1 MSQYNTEILEE
12 TFHKTDMKRILLV
25 GEYSGVFTE
34 LSKELKKRK
43 DLDVFTV
50 NDGDGYKNYPADL
63 HVACKKFNHSFL
75 GKVIYY
81 ISFRLGLLNIL
92 DFISNWRIL
101 KKSLSC
107 YDIVLITNPVM
118 FSEWGAI
125 PNLIILRYLKKHND
139 SVFLSVLGFD
149 YYELKYNRIHN
160 NTSGFYTPRLKD
172 YIIPNYVWKYKFCL
186 FYRFLNDYSA
196 QIAKKIIPGL
206 LPYKQCY
213 EWTGKT
219 SKLIPFPVNDTLLG
233 SPIKVDESQP
243 IIIFH
248 GWQKGKESYKGN
260 DVFDR
265 VIKKVVDK
273 YGDKVDYR
281 VVQGVSYD
289 VYIRSYSDCH
299 IFIDQLY
306 FPDKGFNA
314 VLGMAKGKVVFS
326 GFSEEALRAYPN
338 YNGEQVGI
346 NAYNDE
352 KYLFEQF
359 CNLIDNPKRIE
370 HISKNAIE
378 FVKNNHLS
386 KLVADMYM
394 HIWFD
399 KTVK

>member
-1 MSQYNTEILEE
+1 
-12 TFHKTDMKRILLV
+12 MKRILLV

-101 KKSLSC
+101 KKSLSG

-186 FYRFLNDYSA
+186 FY
-196 QIAKKIIPGL
+196 
-206 LPYKQCY
+206 
-213 EWTGKT
+213 
-219 SKLIPFPVNDTLLG
+219 
-233 SPIKVDESQP
+233 
-243 IIIFH
+243 
-248 GWQKGKESYKGN
+248 
-260 DVFDR
+260 
-265 VIKKVVDK
+265 
-273 YGDKVDYR
+273 
-281 VVQGVSYD
+281 
-289 VYIRSYSDCH
+289 
-299 IFIDQLY
+299 
-306 FPDKGFNA
+306 
-314 VLGMAKGKVVFS
+314 
-326 GFSEEALRAYPN
+326 
-338 YNGEQVGI
+338 
-346 NAYNDE
+346 
-352 KYLFEQF
+352 
-359 CNLIDNPKRIE
+359 
-370 HISKNAIE
+370 
-378 FVKNNHLS
+378 
-386 KLVADMYM
+386 
-394 HIWFD
+394 
-399 KTVK
+399 